1 MQVENAL
8 IYTSVYLYQLGLFN
22 PRFWGYFYKD
32 SVNLCPDIK
41 KISPVSGF
49 CRSAGSEIFT
59 TNINKFNEGTHE

>member
-1 MQVENAL
+1 MIV
-8 IYTSVYLYQLGLFN
+8 TSADLYQLGLFN

-49 CRSAGSEIFT
+49 LPFGRFW
-59 TNINKFNEGTHE
+59 NFHNEYKQI